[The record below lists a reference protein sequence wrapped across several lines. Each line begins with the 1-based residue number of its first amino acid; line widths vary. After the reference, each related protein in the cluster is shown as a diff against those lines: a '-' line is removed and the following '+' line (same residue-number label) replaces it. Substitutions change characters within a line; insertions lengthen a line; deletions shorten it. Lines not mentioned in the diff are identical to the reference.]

1 MIFFRNTLNIPFSKM
16 STDIQNTT
24 ISSTNTTT
32 STNLTKECNICLLA
46 VDPRHATL
54 THCGHYY
61 HKNCLC
67 SWFNSRIHL
76 PANCPTCRADLKYER
91 GVVEYYSG
99 NTADMGQLRR
109 VKLIQ
114 NTDGDYFFYPDRNQK
129 YFLKID
135 RKNNIIKGGSLYNR
149 TNTEGKMITPQMLE
163 RHREKFER
171 LLLDED
177 YEIFGEV

>member
-1 MIFFRNTLNIPFSKM
+1 MIFFLKYLEYSFGKM

-24 ISSTNTTT
+24 IPSTNTRN
-32 STNLTKECNICLLA
+32 STNLTKECNICLST
-46 VDPRHATL
+46 VDPRHATI

-67 SWFNSRIHL
+67 SWFNSRLHL
-76 PANCPTCRADLKYER
+76 PATCPTCRADLKYER
-91 GVVEYYSG
+91 GVVKYYSG
-99 NTADMGQLRR
+99 NTADIGQLRR

-114 NTDGDYFFYPDRNQK
+114 NINGDYFFYPDRNQK

-135 RKNNIIKGGSLYNR
+135 RKNNMIIGGSLYNR